1 MNFPEGGRIL
11 KKATREAIKGWFFV
25 SPALL
30 MQIIFVY
37 LPLGYALFVSFH
49 RWNMIRPMK
58 FVGFRNY
65 SHLFTSEDFWHS
77 LYVTFIYVLGTVP
90 TSVIIGL
97 LLALLLNLSWLKGKG
112 LFRTM
117 FYIPVITAMAAAA
130 VVWNWLFE
138 PSVGLIN
145 YILGLFGISPKGWL
159 NDPNWAIVALIIVGI
174 WKRIGYNMVLFLAG
188 LQSIPRTYYE
198 AAMIDGAT
206 TFPRFWY
213 ITLPL
218 LSPTTLFVTIIQFI
232 ASFRVFISV
241 SVMTKGGP
249 AKSTEV
255 ITYYLYENAFNYLKM
270 GYAST
275 IAIVMFLIMFS
286 LTLLQF
292 KVSQR
297 RVFYQ

>member
-1 MNFPEGGRIL
+1 MKIKTKDEL
-11 KKATREAIKGWFFV
+11 KGWGFI
-25 SPALL
+25 ALPL
-30 MQIIFVY
+30 FLQILFVY
-37 LPLGYALFVSFH
+37 VPLGYAFFVSFH

-65 SHLFTSEDFWHS
+65 INLLTSEEFWHS
-77 LYVTFIYVLGTVP
+77 LYVTFIYIMGTVP
-90 TSVIIGL
+90 TSVILGL
-97 LLALLLNLSWLKGKG
+97 LLALLLNASWIKGKG

-117 FYIPVITAMAAAA
+117 FYIPVVTAMAAAA

-138 PSVGLIN
+138 PNVGLIN
-145 YILGLFGISPKGWL
+145 FTLKLFGISPKQWL
-159 NDPNWAIVALIIVGI
+159 NDPHWAIVALIIVGV
-174 WKRIGYNMVLFLAG
+174 WKRVGYNMVLFLAG
-188 LQSIPRTYYE
+188 LQSIPKTYYE
-198 AAMIDGAT
+198 AAMIDGASN
-206 TFPRFWY
+206 FKRFWY

-255 ITYYLYENAFNYLKM
+255 ITYYLYENAFNFLKM

-275 IAIVMFLIMFS
+275 IAVIMFLIMFL

-292 KVSQR
+292 RVSQR